1 MSPIELTRA
10 QAELTTLVH
19 QLALGEE
26 LTLTENGV
34 PVARITATGPMP
46 GRNRVPGL
54 WLGKAV
60 IIADDDEH
68 LKDFAEYMQ

>member
-19 QLALGEE
+19 QLAPGEE
-26 LTLTENGV
+26 ITLTENGV
-34 PVARITATGPMP
+34 PVASIKATGPAP
-46 GRNRVPGL
+46 SRNRVPGL

-68 LKDFAEYMQ
+68 LQDFAEYME